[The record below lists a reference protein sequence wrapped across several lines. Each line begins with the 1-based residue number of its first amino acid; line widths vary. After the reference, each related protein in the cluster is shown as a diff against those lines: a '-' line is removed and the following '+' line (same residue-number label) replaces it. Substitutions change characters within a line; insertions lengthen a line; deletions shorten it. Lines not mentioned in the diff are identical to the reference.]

1 MTDHLDYIRFEI
13 TRRYIELAESG
24 QVDDKYLERAR
35 LIVDVIQ
42 QNTKL
47 KKAQATM
54 GDESF
59 GRLIGS

>member
-1 MTDHLDYIRFEI
+1 MTDHFDYIRFEI

-24 QVDDKYLERAR
+24 HVDDKYLERAR

-47 KKAQATM
+47 KKAQASI
-54 GDESF
+54 GNESF
-59 GRLIGS
+59 GSLIRS